1 MTNIPDNQPGQ
12 EGSTPMKTKATQTPY
27 DYYLLM
33 QQLEEHGKNVYGP
46 RFRIDDIDR
55 PVVIKLLA
63 YFLQDEAVAAA
74 EGIDLHRGILL
85 TGKIGC
91 GKTSLMTLMRP
102 LAAESYRPHMVSC
115 RGISFEF
122 SKIGYDV
129 ISRYSTNAFFPYTN
143 VPKVH
148 CFDDLGLEQTVN
160 YWGNNCNVMGEIL
173 LSRYDL
179 FISNKMITHVTTNL
193 NSQELEEVY
202 GNRLRS
208 RMRAMFN
215 LLVFSQESN
224 DKRS

>member
-1 MTNIPDNQPGQ
+1 
-12 EGSTPMKTKATQTPY
+12 MKTKAIQTPY

-33 QQLEEHGKNVYGP
+33 QQLEEHGKDVYGP
-46 RFRIDDIDR
+46 AFHIEDIDR
-55 PVVIKLLA
+55 PVVVKLLA
-63 YFLQDEAVAAA
+63 YFLQDQTVAIA
-74 EGIDLHRGILL
+74 EGIDLHKGILL

-91 GKTSLMTLMRP
+91 GKTSLINLMRP
-102 LAAESYRPHMVSC
+102 LSAESYRPHMISC
-115 RGISFEF
+115 REISFEF

-129 ISRYSTNAFFPYTN
+129 ISRYSRNAFFPYTN
-143 VPKVH
+143 VPRIH

-179 FISNKMITHVTTNL
+179 LISHKMLTYVTTNL
-193 NSQELEEVY
+193 NSQELEDTY

-215 LLVFSQESN
+215 LIAFDPATT
-224 DKRS
+224 DKRR